1 MVKNTGGNKCKRQ
14 GRKYIHAPQQRSV
27 RFIKEEGEM
36 YAVVTKLYGGCNC
49 EVICM
54 DGNKR
59 LCVIRNKF
67 RGRDKGDNTISP
79 KVWVLVG
86 VREWESRQGKPQK
99 CDLLEIYTHQER
111 SKLIQECKQNLS
123 VLLNHE
129 RSNEAGGGGNNED
142 EQGIV
147 FSTIDD
153 VEGGGGGG
161 DEACAMENDTGGG
174 YAINT
179 DEAGNGGSH
188 MDDEIDFDEI

>member
-99 CDLLEIYTHQER
+99 CDLLEVYSSVEKDKIKGNRDTDVSRLINEFEDVSSDI
-111 SKLIQECKQNLS
+111 SKCNFDFVDTNENVAEQKNEIQ
-123 VLLNHE
+123 
-129 RSNEAGGGGNNED
+129 NEIEETKNKND
-142 EQGIV
+142 P
-147 FSTIDD
+147 IDD
-153 VEGGGGGG
+153 V
-161 DEACAMENDTGGG
+161 DDF
-174 YAINT
+174 I
-179 DEAGNGGSH
+179 DI
-188 MDDEIDFDEI
+188 DEI

>member
-14 GRKYIHAPQQRSV
+14 GRKHIHAPQQRSV
-27 RFIKEEGEM
+27 RIIREEGEM

-99 CDLLEIYTHQER
+99 CDLLEVYSSVEKDKIKGNRDTDVSRLINEFEDVSSDI
-111 SKLIQECKQNLS
+111 SKCNFDFVDTNENVAEQKNEIQ
-123 VLLNHE
+123 
-129 RSNEAGGGGNNED
+129 NEIEETNNKND
-142 EQGIV
+142 P
-147 FSTIDD
+147 IDD
-153 VEGGGGGG
+153 V
-161 DEACAMENDTGGG
+161 DDF
-174 YAINT
+174 I
-179 DEAGNGGSH
+179 DI
-188 MDDEIDFDEI
+188 DEI